1 MTEKVLI
8 ARQPTQASGKYLG
21 ILTLNREK
29 SLNSL
34 DIDTVQALYQQLKH
48 WQSDEDT
55 VAVVIRGTSARAFC
69 AGADLRALYDSMQ
82 AHEPGA
88 AVWDNN
94 YARGLFVQEY
104 ELDYLI
110 HTYEKPIIAVGFG
123 VLMGG
128 GVGLFSGA
136 SHRLVNPQT
145 RFAMPEVVIGLFP
158 DVAGSWMFAHLPAGI
173 AHTLAMTG
181 AHINGADV
189 YYLGLA
195 DYLFDDSVTA
205 DDIEQALMAA
215 DWHGCPYAAAS
226 AVLAPIHQEG
236 LTKLGVLVPHYD
248 YLRTLGTRPAFA
260 ELCQQFLDWGQEAS
274 RDDSALDP
282 WLQRTGAQ
290 FVNAC
295 PMSVR
300 LSYELLS
307 FQRHHSLAQAFQT
320 DFNIAMHCVA
330 SGDFQEGIRALLID
344 KDQQPRW
351 RHTQPLAVTMDE
363 VRAFLQPVQPQ
374 GQAHPLAHL
383 GQERSS

>member
-1 MTEKVLI
+1 MTEKVLV
-8 ARQPTQASGKYLG
+8 ARQPTQVSGKYLG

-55 VAVVIRGTSARAFC
+55 VAVIIRGTSARAFC
-69 AGADLRALYDSMQ
+69 AGADLLALYDSMQ

-94 YARGLFVQEY
+94 YARGLFAQEY

-158 DVAGSWMFAHLPAGI
+158 DVAGSWMLAHLPAGI

-181 AHINGADV
+181 AHINGADA

-205 DDIEQALMAA
+205 DGIEHALMAG
-215 DWHGCPYAAAS
+215 DWHGCPYAAAGGGLGS
-226 AVLAPIHQEG
+226 VHQEG
-236 LTKLGVLVPHYD
+236 LTTMGVLVAPC
-248 YLRTLGTRPAFA
+248 G
-260 ELCQQFLDWGQEAS
+260 
-274 RDDSALDP
+274 
-282 WLQRTGAQ
+282 
-290 FVNAC
+290 
-295 PMSVR
+295 
-300 LSYELLS
+300 YEL
-307 FQRHHSLAQAFQT
+307 
-320 DFNIAMHCVA
+320 
-330 SGDFQEGIRALLID
+330 
-344 KDQQPRW
+344 
-351 RHTQPLAVTMDE
+351 PLGC
-363 VRAFLQPVQPQ
+363 R
-374 GQAHPLAHL
+374 
-383 GQERSS
+383 R